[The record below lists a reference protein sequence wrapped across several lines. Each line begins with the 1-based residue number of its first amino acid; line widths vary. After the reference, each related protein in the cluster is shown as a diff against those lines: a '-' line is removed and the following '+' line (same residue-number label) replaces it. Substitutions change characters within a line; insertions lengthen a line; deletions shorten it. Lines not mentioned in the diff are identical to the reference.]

1 VRDRDYGMSGE
12 SAAWHPSAASACRDD
27 SVATTSLTTAD
38 AGGERR
44 EPAASGKTQVE
55 RLGQFVSSARL
66 EDISAAARE
75 QLKLRVLDSLGCA
88 LGALDGAP
96 VRMVGEEVREFG
108 GAPLATLIGAGRSAP
123 DRAALY
129 NGALVRY
136 LDFNDSFLAPGETC
150 HPSDN
155 LAPVLAA
162 CEYAH
167 TDGATLLAALAVA
180 YQVQNRLSE
189 LAPVRAKGFDHTTQG
204 AYAVAAGVARALGL
218 DPSRTANAVAIAG
231 TSLNALRVTR
241 TGALSHWKGLAYP
254 ATAFAAT
261 NAAFLAMRG
270 ITGPREVFEGNKG
283 FIDAIAGPFE
293 IDWSREDLESVTRTI
308 LKKYNAE
315 IHSQSAIEALLELR
329 AAHGIEAD
337 QVERVELD
345 TFQVAYDIIGGG
357 EEGSK
362 YEIRTKEQADHS
374 LPYLLAVAL
383 LDGQVL
389 PEQYLPQR
397 VAADDVQALLRR
409 VEVNPDPE
417 LSRRFPEQHSA
428 HVRVRLHDGRVLER
442 EQHDY
447 EGFRSRPMGW
457 DAVAAKF
464 DRLAERHIDAERRAR
479 IRESVGDLEQLTVEH
494 LTRLLAI
501 PTMRDQSESR

>member
-1 VRDRDYGMSGE
+1 MANPLAATPGG
-12 SAAWHPSAASACRDD
+12 SAAGR
-27 SVATTSLTTAD
+27 
-38 AGGERR
+38 ERHAR
-44 EPAASGKTQVE
+44 PGPHHTQVE
-55 RLGQFVSSARL
+55 QLAEFVCATRF
-66 EDISAAARE
+66 EDISGPARE

-88 LGALDGAP
+88 LGALEGEP
-96 VRMVGEEVREFG
+96 IRMVAAQVREFG
-108 GAPLATLIGAGRSAP
+108 GAPLATLIGGGKSAP

-162 CEYAH
+162 SEYAH
-167 TDGATLLAALAVA
+167 ADGRTLLTALAVA

-189 LAPVRAKGFDHTTQG
+189 VAPVRAKGFDHTTQG
-204 AYAVAAGVARALGL
+204 AYAVAAGVSRALGL
-218 DPSRTANAVAIAG
+218 DPHRTANAIAIAG

-254 ATAFAAT
+254 ATAFGAT
-261 NAAFLAMRG
+261 HAAFLAMRG
-270 ITGPREVFEGNKG
+270 ITGPSEVFEGNKG
-283 FIDAIAGPFE
+283 FMNAIAGRFQ
-293 IDWSREDLESVTRTI
+293 IDWQHENLESVRRTI
-308 LKKYNAE
+308 LKRFNAE

-329 AAHGIEAD
+329 AVHAIEPAD
-337 QVERVELD
+337 VERIELD

-362 YEIRTKEQADHS
+362 YEIATKEEADHS

-389 PEQYLPQR
+389 PEQYRPER
-397 VAADDVQALLRR
+397 IGAPDVQELLRR
-409 VEVNPDPE
+409 VEVRPNDQ
-417 LSRRFPEQHSA
+417 LSKRFPDQHGA
-428 HVRVRLHDGRVLER
+428 RIRVHMRDGRVLER

-447 EGFRSRPMGW
+447 EGFHGRPMSW
-457 DAVAAKF
+457 DAVEAKF
-464 DRLAERHIDAERRAR
+464 DRLSSRYVGDRLRAR
-479 IRESVGDLEQLTVEH
+479 IKDTV
-494 LTRLLAI
+494 TRLDAMGIDELTIELAAV
-501 PTMRDQSESR
+501 PPPVERRSG

>member
-1 VRDRDYGMSGE
+1 MVGPL
-12 SAAWHPSAASACRDD
+12 AASSHGSAASGGRRARP
-27 SVATTSLTTAD
+27 ATRNS
-38 AGGERR
+38 
-44 EPAASGKTQVE
+44 QVDQ
-55 RLGQFVSSARL
+55 LAQFVCGARF
-66 EDISAAARE
+66 EDISESARE

-88 LGALDGAP
+88 LGALDGEP
-96 VRMVGEEVREFG
+96 VRMVAAQVREFG

-162 CEYAH
+162 AEYAH
-167 TDGATLLAALAVA
+167 ADGRTLLTALAVA
-180 YQVQNRLSE
+180 YQVQCRLSE
-189 LAPVRAKGFDHTTQG
+189 VAPVRAKGFDHTTQG
-204 AYAVAAGVARALGL
+204 AYAVAAGVSRALGL
-218 DPSRTANAVAIAG
+218 DPQRTANAIAIAG

-254 ATAFAAT
+254 ATAFGAT
-261 NAAFLAMRG
+261 HAAFLAMRG
-270 ITGPREVFEGNKG
+270 ITGPSEVFEGNKG
-283 FIDAIAGPFE
+283 FIEAISGPFR
-293 IDWSREDLESVTRTI
+293 IDWRHEDLESVRRTV
-308 LKKYNAE
+308 LKRFNAE

-329 AAHGIEAD
+329 AKHGIEPAE
-337 QVERVELD
+337 VERVELE

-362 YEIRTKEQADHS
+362 YEVASKEEADHS

-389 PEQYLPQR
+389 PEQYRPER
-397 VAADDVQALLRR
+397 IAAPDVQGLLRR
-409 VEVNPDPE
+409 IEVRPDDQ
-417 LSRRFPEQHSA
+417 LSSRFPQEHSA
-428 HVRVRLHDGRVLER
+428 RIKVHMRDGRVLER

-447 EGFRSRPMGW
+447 EGFHTRPMSW

-464 DRLAERHIDAERRAR
+464 DRLVSRH
-479 IRESVGDLEQLTVEH
+479 VGDRVRTRIKDAVASLDAIGIDKLTSE
-494 LTRLLAI
+494 LAAV
-501 PTMRDQSESR
+501 PPPER

>member
-1 VRDRDYGMSGE
+1 MTDPALQHQPDRRR
-12 SAAWHPSAASACRDD
+12 AP
-27 SVATTSLTTAD
+27 D
-38 AGGERR
+38 AEGRTR
-44 EPAASGKTQVE
+44 VE
-55 RLGQFVSSARL
+55 RLAAFVSGTHFD
-66 EDISAAARE
+66 DISEPARE

-88 LGALDGAP
+88 FGALAGDP
-96 VRMVGEEVREFG
+96 PRMVREQVLQFG
-108 GAPLATLIGAGRSAP
+108 GAPLATLIGGGRSAP
-123 DRAALY
+123 DRAAIY

-162 CEYAH
+162 AEYAH
-167 TDGATLLAALAVA
+167 ADGRTFMVALAVA

-189 LAPVRAKGFDHTTQG
+189 VAPVRAKGFDHTTQG

-218 DPSRTANAVAIAG
+218 DARRAAHAIAIAG

-241 TGALSHWKGLAYP
+241 TGELSHWKGLAYP
-254 ATAFAAT
+254 AMAFGAT
-261 NAAFLAMRG
+261 HAAFLAMRG

-283 FIDAIAGPFE
+283 FCEAIAGPFE
-293 IDWSREDLESVTRTI
+293 LDWSSEDLESVWRTI
-308 LKKYNAE
+308 LKKFNAE

-329 AAHGIEAD
+329 AEHGLQAE
-337 QVERVELD
+337 QVDRIELD

-362 YEIRTKEQADHS
+362 FEVRTKEEADHS

-389 PEQYLPQR
+389 PAQYLPER
-397 VAADDVQALLRR
+397 IGGPDVQDLLRR
-409 VEVNPDPE
+409 VEVRPDAE
-417 LSRRFPEQHSA
+417 LSKRFPDQHSA
-428 HVRVRLHDGRVLER
+428 RVRLHLHDGRVLER

-447 EGFRSRPMGW
+447 EGFHTRPMSW
-457 DAVAAKF
+457 DTVAAKF
-464 DRLAERHIDAERRAR
+464 DRLAGRHLDADQRDR
-479 IRESVGDLEQLTVEH
+479 IKAAIGTLEQLKVED
-494 LTRLLAI
+494 LMRLLETA
-501 PTMRDQSESR
+501 PTYTRRQT